1 MGSMCEPFRRILL
14 HRLMVDALK
23 SLVLAVCKVPPEPEP
38 PAGSPGSVR
47 VFRAARSFYTLS
59 LIKWGLA
66 QTGALIGIFAVLGFD
81 FGQHILPSRAWLSN
95 VFRVVEMFA
104 LAGLFAQMPFSYFLV
119 RLDFE
124 MRWYLVTDRS
134 LRIRHGVVSVREL
147 TMTFANIQQMTI
159 RQGPL
164 QRLLG
169 IADLQVQ
176 TAGGGSPGGGE
187 SGGTR
192 GHGAAE
198 SMHVG
203 YFHGVDNAQTI
214 RDLIFE
220 RLRQHRDA
228 GLGDPDDVA
237 RENPAPLQADSDVV
251 EAARS
256 MLAEARALRKAL
268 ARFAHNPQ
276 P

>member
-1 MGSMCEPFRRILL
+1 MLDR
-14 HRLMVDALK
+14 LK

-47 VFRAARSFYTLS
+47 IFRAARNFYKLS
-59 LIKWGLA
+59 LIKWGLTQA
-66 QTGALIGIFAVLGFD
+66 AAVIGIIVVVWFG
-81 FGQHILPSRAWLSN
+81 FGQQVFPSRAWVGG
-95 VFRVVEMFA
+95 VFRVLEMFA
-104 LAGLFAQMPFSYFLV
+104 LAGLLAQMPFSYFLV

-124 MRWYLVTDRS
+124 MRWYIVTDRS

-176 TAGGGSPGGGE
+176 TAGGGGSSGGE
-187 SGGTR
+187 SGGAH
-192 GHGAAE
+192 GHNVGE

-203 YFHGVDNAQTI
+203 YFRGVDNAQAI
-214 RDLIFE
+214 RDFILE
-220 RLRQHRDA
+220 RSRQHRDA

-237 RENPAPLQADSDVV
+237 REHPSAVQQDS
-251 EAARS
+251 AA
-256 MLAEARALRKAL
+256 LGAARALLEEARVLREAL
-268 ARFAHNPQ
+268 QR
-276 P
+276 